1 MRTAPNLSENMRALN
16 WLASWNTGIK
26 KVVSVASK
34 PLRYLTI
41 TRNMYL
47 ASPAETRRCTQ
58 VKVARWKKRHVLLQ
72 ILFGIVTA
80 DRDRCT

>member
-1 MRTAPNLSENMRALN
+1 MRTAINLSENMRALN

-34 PLRYLTI
+34 PLRYSTI

-47 ASPAETRRCTQ
+47 ADPVETRCCTP
-58 VKVARWKKRHVLLQ
+58 VKVAGWEKVHVLLQ

-80 DRDRCT
+80 DRCT

>member
-1 MRTAPNLSENMRALN
+1 MRTAFNLSENMRALN

-41 TRNMYL
+41 TRNIYL
-47 ASPAETRRCTQ
+47 ADPVETRCALKLRSPD
-58 VKVARWKKRHVLLQ
+58 
-72 ILFGIVTA
+72 G
-80 DRDRCT
+80 

>member
-1 MRTAPNLSENMRALN
+1 MRTAFNLSENMRALN

-41 TRNMYL
+41 TKNMYL
-47 ASPAETRRCTQ
+47 ADPVETRCCTQ
-58 VKVARWKKRHVLLQ
+58 VKVAGWKKVHLFLQ

-80 DRDRCT
+80 DRCT